1 VKEQERQEV
10 SMRTRFFLGELTAI
24 GFALIAGACESAMGG
39 SNDDFIPVI
48 SNIWHNV
55 ANDQHFFNLETAED
69 SVAEGSFTGTE
80 EDAVLG
86 TNAITGT
93 WVHSKVE
100 FTIARPS
107 GDIKYSGR
115 FTAKDTMKVA
125 SAVDALVIAK

>member
-1 VKEQERQEV
+1 
-10 SMRTRFFLGELTAI
+10 MTTRRGRIFQLWISAI
-24 GFALIAGACESAMGG
+24 GFALLSGGCESATGG
-39 SNDDFIPVI
+39 GGDDFIPVI

-55 ANDQHFFNLETAED
+55 ANDQHFFNLEADPD

-80 EDAVLG
+80 EEFNLG

-107 GDIKYSGR
+107 GDVKYSGL